1 MSDLPKVNLAK
12 LNELHTNGGM
22 VLLYHFLR
30 NEPSQYMFE
39 DFQSI
44 LIFNEVK
51 NGNTDEQHNSILNM
65 LNINGVQ

>member
-1 MSDLPKVNLAK
+1 MNTLPKVNLAK
-12 LNELHTNGGM
+12 LNELYENGGM

-30 NEPSQYMFE
+30 NDPSKYMFE

-51 NGNTDEQHNSILNM
+51 NGDIEKPKKKLKTESEL
-65 LNINGVQ
+65 LK

>member
-1 MSDLPKVNLAK
+1 MNTLPKVNLIK

-30 NEPSQYMFE
+30 NDPSKYMFD

-51 NGNTDEQHNSILNM
+51 NGDSEEQHNKILIM
-65 LNINGVQ
+65 LTNNGI

>member
-1 MSDLPKVNLAK
+1 MNTLPKVNLAK
-12 LNELHTNGGM
+12 LNELYENGGM

-30 NEPSQYMFE
+30 NDPSKYMFE

-51 NGNTDEQHNSILNM
+51 NGDSEEQHNSILNM
-65 LNINGVQ
+65 LKANGV